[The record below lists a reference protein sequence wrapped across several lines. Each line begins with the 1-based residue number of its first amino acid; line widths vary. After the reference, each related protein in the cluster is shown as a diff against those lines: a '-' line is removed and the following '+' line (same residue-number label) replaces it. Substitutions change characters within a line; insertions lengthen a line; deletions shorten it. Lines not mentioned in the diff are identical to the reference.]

1 MIVLLLIKQK
11 KHGKEKKTNIEHEKL
26 K

>member
-11 KHGKEKKTNIEHEKL
+11 KHGKETKTNIEHEKL